1 MAKAPGNPE
10 FVLEERTQVYDS
22 AAPQRIIITQLKGI
36 YERRS
41 LLRLLIE
48 RDLTVRY
55 KRSIIGVWWS
65 LLNPLITTAVF
76 FYVFNTVFKQKM
88 SHGTLF
94 LPYLLS
100 GILCMTF
107 FSQSMTMA
115 ADSIAQNSSILT
127 KVYVRPEVFALSST
141 IANAINFLFGLVP
154 LTIVLV
160 ALGKAPGATAP
171 LVLIFMLCMVLFTTG
186 LGLLLAIA
194 YINFDDVR
202 SVLVILLMLFQYMTP
217 VFYPLSALGP
227 HTQSVI
233 KLNPLTSFLEVFRT
247 IYGNN
252 ASATFNNWAM
262 MIATSLITFLFSFY
276 LFQKKWA
283 KLVAKL

>member
-1 MAKAPGNPE
+1 MME
-10 FVLEERTQVYDS
+10 STEQLQVYDS
-22 AAPQRIIITQLKGI
+22 AAPQRIILTQLKGI

-41 LLRLLIE
+41 LLRLLVE

-76 FYVFNTVFKQKM
+76 FYVFNTVFRQKM
-88 SHGTLF
+88 NHGTLF
-94 LPYLLS
+94 LPYLLA

-107 FSQSMTMA
+107 FSQSMLMA
-115 ADSIAQNSSILT
+115 ADSISQNSSILT

-141 IANAINFLFGLVP
+141 LANAINFLFGLVP
-154 LTIVLV
+154 LTIVLI
-160 ALGKAPGATAP
+160 ALGKMPGSSAP
-171 LVLIFMLCMVLFTTG
+171 LVVVFILCMVLFTTG

-202 SVLVILLMLFQYMTP
+202 SILGILLMLFQYMTP

-233 KLNPLTSFLEVFRT
+233 RLNPLTSYLEVFRT
-247 IYGNN
+247 IWGHN
-252 ASATFNNWAM
+252 ASATLGNWAM
-262 MIATSLITFLFSFY
+262 MIISSVVTFLFSLF